1 MNTPQATPV
10 AARGQ
15 KEPSLLWERGQTL
28 VVVAVMIVLLVAFL
42 GLVIDGGNVYA
53 QRRQMQNAADAA
65 ALAGAR
71 ALALGKGDSAAKVAA
86 EQFAWANGAAECVPK
101 PEAYTMTVAVSKTVR
116 TYFASVVGIREMPVS
131 AVASAAFFKPRGY
144 GNMLPLTIL
153 NSVWA
158 TSTLYTIWIGDQPEE
173 PFGTPETRGWLNID
187 GGNSNA
193 EELTCFVCPGCPG
206 TPNWTLESLPFWV
219 NSAPGLTN
227 AGVQALADC
236 HASYKKYEMP
246 EDDPRRDVVI
256 PLFDRVCERPPT
268 GSTRPEDSCWVDLGT
283 GNMNYRIVGFAMF
296 HIVDVEYQG
305 DPKTIKGYF
314 LGNYVGSGEGQ
325 EASDEL
331 GSEHGMSIVKLV
343 R

>member
-1 MNTPQATPV
+1 MDAPQALEV
-10 AARGQ
+10 AASGQ
-15 KEPSLLWERGQTL
+15 KGPSLRRERGQTL
-28 VVVAVMIVLLVAFL
+28 AVVAVMIVLLVAFL

-71 ALALGKGDSAAKVAA
+71 ALALGKGNSAAKTTA
-86 EQFAWANGAAECVPK
+86 EQFAQANGAAACVPK
-101 PEAYTMTVAVSKTVR
+101 TETYTVTVAVSKTVP
-116 TYFASVVGIREMPVS
+116 TYFASVIGIREMPVS

-153 NSVWA
+153 SSTWA
-158 TSTLYTIWIGDQPEE
+158 TNTLYTIWIGDQPTE

-193 EELTCFVCPGCPG
+193 DELTCFVCPDCPG
-206 TPNWTLESLPFWV
+206 TPTWTLDSLPFWV

-246 EDDPRRDVVI
+246 EDDPRRDVVV
-256 PLFDRVCERPPT
+256 PLFDRVCERPPQ
-268 GSTRPEDSCWVDLGT
+268 GSTPPQDSCWVDLGT

-296 HIVDVEYQG
+296 HIVDVQYQG
-305 DPKTIKGYF
+305 DPKTITGYF
-314 LGNYVGSGEGQ
+314 LANYVPSGDGQ
-325 EASDEL
+325 EASDEF
-331 GSEHGMSIVKLV
+331 GSEHGMSIVRLV